1 MRLIVMTFTTL
12 LVAAI
17 TGFGSAWLAL
27 REQPPTGAV
36 QLGQWRAWPSTG
48 GIAIDPYARAIV
60 QRTGAL
66 PFGTGEGV
74 ELIADRDSDDQ
85 PLTGNCAYEIAG
97 PTPEARI
104 WTLTAT
110 PADAKISSHHEQ
122 SSSLT
127 SDGLLRDSSGAM
139 RITVSAAPSSGE
151 WLPVAPGAPFRLT
164 LRLYDSPTGF
174 TTRPRVAGQVTPTI
188 RRRSC
193 Q

>member
-1 MRLIVMTFTTL
+1 LRLIVMTFITL

-17 TGFGSAWLAL
+17 TGFGSTWLAL

-48 GIAIDPYARAIV
+48 GPGIDPYARAII
-60 QRTGAL
+60 QRSGAL
-66 PFGTGEGV
+66 QLGTGEGV
-74 ELIADRDSDDQ
+74 ELVADLDSEGR
-85 PLTGNCAYEIAG
+85 PLSGDCVYDMTG

-110 PADAKISSHHEQ
+110 ATGGKASGEPP
-122 SSSLT
+122 SSLT
-127 SDGLLRDSSGAM
+127 SEGLLRGPGGALA
-139 RITVSAAPSSGE
+139 IAIAAAPE
-151 WLPVAPGAPFRLT
+151 PGAWLRVPAGEPFRLT

-174 TTRPRVAGQVTPTI
+174 TTRPHVADQLTPVI

-193 Q
+193 S